1 MITEL
6 NKRPGP
12 LMGWKSQWKK
22 NVCILDEMSD
32 ELNIMKSET
41 SAFPV

>member
-12 LMGWKSQWKK
+12 LIGLEEPLKK
-22 NVCILDEMSD
+22 GTWNMNDED
-32 ELNIMKSET
+32 GNIT
-41 SAFPV
+41 

>member
-12 LMGWKSQWKK
+12 LNWLEEPLK
-22 NVCILDEMSD
+22 NYTEREETRAKYSKHQDE
-32 ELNIMKSET
+32 KET
-41 SAFPV
+41 

>member
-12 LMGWKSQWKK
+12 EWAGRAIEKLISSYRTLFTEITS
-22 NVCILDEMSD
+22 VS
-32 ELNIMKSET
+32 MKT
-41 SAFPV
+41 VL